1 MNVYS
6 YAVWIV
12 QSTGSRVTILQSGGL
27 RNLTWLTRGR
37 RTFKK
42 RGPTKKM
49 SPNELSMWRTPCK
62 KTMGRSP
69 VSYMDDMYDEPMS
82 NDTMYKRNMA
92 KQIAHVIEIDPDLY
106 TVQDLEKLVDWIRK
120 IE

>member
-1 MNVYS
+1 M
-6 YAVWIV
+6 
-12 QSTGSRVTILQSGGL
+12 
-27 RNLTWLTRGR
+27 
-37 RTFKK
+37 
-42 RGPTKKM
+42 
-49 SPNELSMWRTPCK
+49 
-62 KTMGRSP
+62 
-69 VSYMDDMYDEPMS
+69 SYMDDMYDEPMS